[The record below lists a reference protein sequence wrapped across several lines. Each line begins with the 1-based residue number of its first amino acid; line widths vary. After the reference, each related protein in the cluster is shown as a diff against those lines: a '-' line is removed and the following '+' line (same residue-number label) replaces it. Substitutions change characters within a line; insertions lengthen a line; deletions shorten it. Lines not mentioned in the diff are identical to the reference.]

1 MVFYEKFTLNFMR
14 ILRKSLTAAS
24 LPPNFPL
31 VTINNSLRIYVIMK
45 KLFSKGFVQTLALTV
60 SVVALSS
67 SLASAVNTVSA
78 TSKVKANILDIVAL
92 TAVQDVDLGSVTK
105 PISGIAT
112 YTINPNGSRT
122 NSTNGS
128 FVTPSTVG
136 KFNIKGPNVG
146 TVTYGKTISA
156 CSKTG
161 VVLTNIDTSSAPATL
176 NGSST
181 GQVFPVGATI
191 TVTSAAAAGAV
202 TCNFTV
208 SASY

>member
-78 TSKVKANILDIVAL
+78 TSKINANILEIVSL
-92 TAVQDVDLGSVTK
+92 TAINDVNFNNIVK
-105 PISGIAT
+105 PLTGTAS
-112 YTINPNGSRT
+112 YTINPNGTSAT
-122 NSTNGS
+122 TGGGV
-128 FVTPSTVG
+128 FAGIPAAG
-136 KFNIKGPNVG
+136 KLQIKGPNSLA
-146 TVTYGKTISA
+146 VTYSNTKSA

-161 VVLTNIDTSSAPATL
+161 VTLTTLNTTSAPATL
-176 NGSST
+176 NNT
-181 GQVFPVGATI
+181 NQQFPVGATI